1 MVPLLTP
8 LFFGWTISFRM
19 ASLLFSNYEMWKYID
34 CLPTMITARGT
45 IESRE
50 EMIQHSMAHTLQEN
64 STCKQ
69 DNINS
74 NTHKHTYFSE
84 VV

>member
-1 MVPLLTP
+1 MFTFSNTKSGRI
-8 LFFGWTISFRM
+8 FFGCS
-19 ASLLFSNYEMWKYID
+19 
-34 CLPTMITARGT
+34 PTMITARGT

-69 DNINS
+69 DNN
-74 NTHKHTYFSE
+74 N
-84 VV
+84 